1 MGMKKTRI
9 ETGFSLI
16 EVMISMLVL
25 LVGVM
30 GLAVAFQRN
39 IYQTNSSKNDTQAM
53 LLAYAIVDELE
64 AQDFN
69 SITASLPSIL
79 ANYSPGFR
87 GEVAGGFFVPAVTI
101 IDQTPNFMSL
111 EVSVTWTGSD
121 VEMAEGGYGRNS
133 LSAGYTINTFL
144 SKQYGDSLMGGAGVG
159 P

>member
-53 LLAYAIVDELE
+53 LLAYAIVDESAPLPKTHAVRDE
-64 AQDFN
+64 AYRFPHF
-69 SITASLPSIL
+69 A
-79 ANYSPGFR
+79 
-87 GEVAGGFFVPAVTI
+87 
-101 IDQTPNFMSL
+101 
-111 EVSVTWTGSD
+111 
-121 VEMAEGGYGRNS
+121 
-133 LSAGYTINTFL
+133 
-144 SKQYGDSLMGGAGVG
+144 
-159 P
+159 